1 MIKLYTVN
9 YRKVA
14 AELIILQAQDL
25 TKRFNGEEIFSN
37 VNMAVQEKS
46 RIALV
51 GRNGAGK
58 STLVKMIIGEQ
69 SLDGGQIVTKKN
81 LSIGYLAQDTGL
93 DSDKSIYDEMA
104 AVFAKLKQQE
114 RKIHELEA
122 QMSDP
127 SIDPASE
134 EYAQIS
140 SQYDNIR
147 ADFEQHNGYGYD
159 AEIRGVLHGFGFG
172 QADYDRPINELSGG
186 QKTQL
191 ALAKLLLEKP
201 ELLILDEPT
210 NHLDVETIT
219 WLEGYIQN
227 YSGALLIISHD
238 RYFLDRIV
246 NEVYELA
253 NGTLLHFTGNYTDYT
268 KKKEERVS
276 QQWKE
281 YEKQQAQIEKLQTF
295 VDKNI
300 VRASTTKQ
308 AQARRKQL
316 EKMKRIDKPTADSK
330 TARFQFTPKSKSGNN
345 VLNVTNAAVGYTTIL
360 SEPINLDIKR
370 HQAIAIVGPNGVG
383 KSTLL
388 KSILGIIPFIK
399 GQAYF
404 GTGVDTGYYDQ
415 EQASLHGNKTV
426 LSELWDD
433 HPTTPEGDIRSILGS
448 FLFSG
453 DDVAKMVHDLS
464 GGEKARLLLTKLAMQ
479 HNNFL
484 ILDEPTNH
492 LDIDSREVLEKALNQ
507 FDGTILFVS
516 HDRYFINKIATS
528 VVELSKKGTETYLG
542 NYDYYVN
549 KKDEMI
555 AIKEHEAQKQAEEH
569 PTETRTA
576 PVTNDKKNYQIN
588 KEEQKQQRKLSRE
601 VADLENHLDSLTQ
614 QKDQIEAKMT
624 EPDVFNDVG
633 KLQDLQK
640 ELESVNHQ
648 MEVTETSWEE
658 KSIQLEDMK
667 SS

>member
-1 MIKLYTVN
+1 M
-9 YRKVA
+9 
-14 AELIILQAQDL
+14 IILQAQDL
-25 TKRFNGEEIFSN
+25 TKRFNGETIFSK
-37 VNMAVQEKS
+37 VNLAIQEKS
-46 RIALV
+46 RVALV

-58 STLVKMIIGEQ
+58 STIVKMIIGEQ
-69 SLDGGQIVTKKN
+69 SIDGGKIVTKKN

-93 DSDKSIYDEMA
+93 NSDKSIYAEMES
-104 AVFAKLKQQE
+104 VFAGLKEQEAKL
-114 RKIHELEA
+114 HSLEE
-122 QMSDP
+122 QMGSANMDP
-127 SIDPASE
+127 NSE
-134 EYAQIS
+134 EYETIS

-159 AEIRGVLHGFGFG
+159 AEIRGVLHGFGFEEP
-172 QADYDRPINELSGG
+172 DYDRPINELSGG

-246 NEVYELA
+246 NEVYEMSQ
-253 NGTLLHFTGNYTDYT
+253 GTLHHFTGNYTEYT
-268 KKKEERVS
+268 KKKEQLIE
-276 QQWKE
+276 QEWKE
-281 YEKQQAQIEKLQTF
+281 YEKQQAKIEKLQTF

-316 EKMKRIDKPTADSK
+316 EKMDKLQKPTGDAKS
-330 TARFQFTPKSKSGNN
+330 ARFSFTPKSKSGNN
-345 VLNVTNAAVGYTTIL
+345 VLNVANAAVGYTSIL
-360 SEPINLDIKR
+360 SEPINLDVKR
-370 HQAIAIVGPNGVG
+370 HQAIAIVGPNDVG

-399 GQAYF
+399 GKAQF

-415 EQASLHGNKTV
+415 EQASLHASKTV
-426 LSELWDD
+426 LEELWDD

-464 GGEKARLLLTKLAMQ
+464 GGEKASLLLTKLAFQ

-516 HDRYFINKIATS
+516 HDRYFINKIATA
-528 VVELSKKGTETYLG
+528 VVELSRKGTTLYLG
-542 NYDYYVN
+542 NYDYCVD
-549 KKDEMI
+549 KKDEQT
-555 AIKEHEAQKQAEEH
+555 AIKEHEAEKNAANMPQPEAK
-569 PTETRTA
+569 
-576 PVTNDKKNYQIN
+576 VTTDKKNYELN
-588 KEEQKQQRKLSRE
+588 KQAQKEHRKLARE
-601 VADLENHLDSLTQ
+601 VEGLETKLDDLTKS
-614 QKDQIEAKMT
+614 KDEIEAEMT
-624 EPDVFNDVG
+624 KPDVFNDLG

-640 ELESVNHQ
+640 KLDATNEQIKETES
-648 MEVTETSWEE
+648 SWEE
-658 KSIQLEDMK
+658 ASLKLEGDE
-667 SS
+667 

>member
-1 MIKLYTVN
+1 MIKLCDVN
-9 YRKVA
+9 FRKVA
-14 AELIILQAQDL
+14 NHLIILQAQDL
-25 TKRFNGEEIFSN
+25 TKRFNGETIFSG
-37 VNMAVQEKS
+37 VNMAIQEKS

-69 SLDGGQIVTKKN
+69 SVDGGQVSEKKN

-93 DSDKSIYDEMA
+93 DSDQPIYAEMA
-104 AVFAKLKQQE
+104 TVFAKLKQQE
-114 RKIHELEA
+114 QKIHDLEE
-122 QMSDP
+122 QMSSTTLDP
-127 SIDPASE
+127 NSE
-134 EYAQIS
+134 AYAQIS
-140 SQYDNIR
+140 SQYDHIR

-172 QADYDRPINELSGG
+172 EADYGRPISELSGG

-201 ELLILDEPT
+201 DLLILDEPT

-227 YSGALLIISHD
+227 YRGALLIISHD

-246 NEVYELA
+246 TEVYELA
-253 NGTLLHFTGNYTDYT
+253 NGTLQHFTGNYTDYT
-268 KKKEERVS
+268 REKDQQLS
-276 QQWKE
+276 QQWRA
-281 YEKQQAQIEKLQTF
+281 YDKQQAQIEKLQTF

-316 EKMKRIDKPTADSK
+316 EKMKRLDKPTGDAK
-330 TARFQFTPKSKSGNN
+330 TARFKFTPKSKSGNN
-345 VLNVTNAAVGYTTIL
+345 VLKVADAAVGYTTIL
-360 SEPINLDIKR
+360 SEPVNLDIKR
-370 HQAIAIVGPNGVG
+370 NQAIAIVGPNGVG

-399 GQAYF
+399 GSAQF

-415 EQASLHGNKTV
+415 EQASLHAEKSV
-426 LSELWDD
+426 LNELWDD

-453 DDVAKMVHDLS
+453 DDVTKLVHDLS

-484 ILDEPTNH
+484 VLDEPTNH
-492 LDIDSREVLEKALNQ
+492 LDIDSREVLEQALNH

-528 VVELSKKGTETYLG
+528 VIELSKNGTQSYLG
-542 NYDYYVN
+542 NYDYYVA
-549 KKDEMI
+549 KKEELI
-555 AIKEHEAQKQAEEH
+555 AIKEHAAEIQQAEN
-569 PTETRTA
+569 PTPKEA
-576 PVTNDKKNYQIN
+576 VPVTSDKKSYQLN
-588 KEEQKQQRKLSRE
+588 KAEQKQHRKLARQ
-601 VADLENHLDSLTQ
+601 VDQLEAQLDQLSQ
-614 QKDQIEAKMT
+614 SKEQIETKMT
-624 EPDVFNDVG
+624 QPEIFNDMD
-633 KLQDLQK
+633 KLQKLQQQ
-640 ELESVNHQ
+640 LETINEQ
-648 MEVTETSWEE
+648 IKATETDWEE
-658 KSIQLEDMK
+658 KSLQLEDLND
-667 SS
+667 

>member
-1 MIKLYTVN
+1 M
-9 YRKVA
+9 
-14 AELIILQAQDL
+14 IILQAQDL
-25 TKRFNGEEIFSN
+25 TKRFNGENIFSK
-37 VNMAVQEKS
+37 VSLAIQEKS

-58 STLVKMIIGEQ
+58 STLVKMIIGDQ
-69 SLDGGQIVTKKN
+69 SIDSGNVVTKKN
-81 LSIGYLAQDTGL
+81 LTIGYLAQDTGL
-93 DSDKSIYDEMA
+93 NSEKSIYAEMES
-104 AVFAKLKQQE
+104 VFANLKKQETKLHQ
-114 RKIHELEA
+114 LE
-122 QMSDP
+122 
-127 SIDPASE
+127 
-134 EYAQIS
+134 AQIS
-140 SQYDNIR
+140 SPRMDTNSEEFKEISKQYDNIR

-159 AEIRGVLHGFGFG
+159 AEIRGVLHGFGFD

-219 WLEGYIQN
+219 WLEGYVQN

-246 NEVYELA
+246 NEVYELS
-253 NGTLLHFTGNYTDYT
+253 NGTLNHYTGNYTDYT
-268 KKKEERVS
+268 QKKEQEVAL
-276 QQWKE
+276 QWKA
-281 YEKQQAQIEKLQTF
+281 YEKQQSQIDKLQTF

-316 EKMKRIDKPTADSK
+316 EKMDRIEKPIGDSK
-330 TARFQFTPKSKSGNN
+330 TARFAFTPTSKSGNN
-345 VLNVTNAAVGYTTIL
+345 VLNVNNAAVGYATIL
-360 SEPINLDIKR
+360 AEPINLDIKR

-399 GQAYF
+399 GTVQF

-415 EQASLHGNKTV
+415 EQATLHPAKTV

-492 LDIDSREVLEKALNQ
+492 LDIDSREVLEKALND

-516 HDRYFINKIATS
+516 HDRYFINKVATS
-528 VVELSKKGTETYLG
+528 VVELSKSGTTLYLG
-542 NYDYYVN
+542 NYDYYVD
-549 KKDEMI
+549 KKAEQI
-555 AIKEHEAQKQAEEH
+555 AIKEHEQAKREAAH
-569 PTETRTA
+569 PEIQ
-576 PVTNDKKNYQIN
+576 PVTPTTDDKKNYETN
-588 KEEQKQQRKLSRE
+588 KQAQKQHRKLARE
-601 VADLENHLDSLTQ
+601 VSNLENQLDQLTKS
-614 QKDQIEAKMT
+614 KDDVEKEMT
-624 EPDVFNDVG
+624 KPDVFNDLE
-633 KLQDLQK
+633 KLTHLQDQLNDLNRQI
-640 ELESVNHQ
+640 NQ
-648 MEVTETSWEE
+648 TEADWEE
-658 KSIQLEDMK
+658 KSIELEDFE
-667 SS
+667 

>member
-1 MIKLYTVN
+1 M
-9 YRKVA
+9 
-14 AELIILQAQDL
+14 IILQAQDL
-25 TKRFNGEEIFSN
+25 TKRFNGINIFSK
-37 VNMAVQEKS
+37 VSLAIQEKS

-58 STLVKMIIGEQ
+58 STLVKMIIGQ
-69 SLDGGQIVTKKN
+69 QPIDGGQITTKKN
-81 LSIGYLAQDTGL
+81 LTIGYLAQDTGL
-93 DSDKSIYDEMA
+93 NSDKEIYEEMA
-104 AVFAKLKQQE
+104 SVFAGLKKQE
-114 RKIHELEA
+114 HQIHELEM
-122 QMSDP
+122 QMSTLDP
-127 SIDPASE
+127 NSE
-134 EYAQIS
+134 TFQQIS
-140 SQYDNIR
+140 ATYDHIR

-159 AEIRGVLHGFGFG
+159 AEIRGVLHGFGFDKD
-172 QADYDRPINELSGG
+172 QYAKPINELSGG

-253 NGTLLHFTGNYTDYT
+253 NGTLRHYPGNYTQYT
-268 KKKEERVS
+268 QKRDQELSLR
-276 QQWKE
+276 WKA
-281 YEKQQAQIEKLQTF
+281 YEKQQAEIAKLQTF

-316 EKMKRIDKPTADSK
+316 EKMNRLEKPTTGGK
-330 TARFQFTPKSKSGNN
+330 TVRFRFVPKSKSGNN
-345 VLNVTNAAVGYTTIL
+345 VLKVSDAAVGYTKVL
-360 SEPINLDIKR
+360 SEPINLDVKR
-370 HQAIAIVGPNGVG
+370 NQAIAIVGPNGVG

-388 KSILGIIPFIK
+388 KSILGIIPFLK
-399 GQAYF
+399 GTAQF

-415 EQASLHGNKTV
+415 EQASLHASKTV
-426 LSELWDD
+426 LNEVWDD

-484 ILDEPTNH
+484 VLDEPTNH
-492 LDIDSREVLEKALNQ
+492 LDIDSREVLENALND

-516 HDRYFINKIATS
+516 HDRYFINKVASS
-528 VVELSKKGTETYLG
+528 VVELSKAGTTLYLG
-542 NYDYYVN
+542 DYDYYVD
-549 KKDEMI
+549 KKAEQL
-555 AIKEHEAQKQAEEH
+555 AIKEHEREKMGLDQPSNH
-569 PTETRTA
+569 PSPTT
-576 PVTNDKKNYQIN
+576 DKKNYEIN
-588 KEEQKQQRKLSRE
+588 KQAQKEARKLSRE
-601 VADLENHLDSLTQ
+601 VHDLENQLDQLSNAKTAVETQ
-614 QKDQIEAKMT
+614 MT
-624 EPDVFNDVG
+624 QPDVFNDLKKSIELQS
-633 KLQDLQK
+633 KLEELNQK
-640 ELESVNHQ
+640 IEQLENK
-648 MEVTETSWEE
+648 WEE
-658 KSIQLEDMK
+658 KSLELEELE
-667 SS
+667 

>member
-1 MIKLYTVN
+1 M
-9 YRKVA
+9 
-14 AELIILQAQDL
+14 IILQAQDL
-25 TKRFNGEEIFSN
+25 TKRFNGETIFSK
-37 VNMAVQEKS
+37 VNLAIQEKS
-46 RIALV
+46 RVALV

-58 STLVKMIIGEQ
+58 STIVKMIIGEQ
-69 SLDGGQIVTKKN
+69 SIDGGKIVTKKN

-93 DSDKSIYDEMA
+93 NSDKSIYAEMES
-104 AVFAKLKQQE
+104 VFAGLKEQEAKL
-114 RKIHELEA
+114 HSLEE
-122 QMSDP
+122 QMGSANMDP
-127 SIDPASE
+127 NSE
-134 EYAQIS
+134 EYETIS

-159 AEIRGVLHGFGFG
+159 AEIRGVLHGFGFEEP
-172 QADYDRPINELSGG
+172 DYDRPINELSGG

-246 NEVYELA
+246 NEVYEMSQ
-253 NGTLLHFTGNYTDYT
+253 GTLHHFTGNYTEYT
-268 KKKEERVS
+268 KKKEQLIE
-276 QQWKE
+276 QEWKE
-281 YEKQQAQIEKLQTF
+281 YEKQQAKIEKLQTF

-316 EKMKRIDKPTADSK
+316 EKMDKLQKPTGDAKS
-330 TARFQFTPKSKSGNN
+330 ARFSFTPKSKSGNN
-345 VLNVTNAAVGYTTIL
+345 VLNVANAAVGYTSIL
-360 SEPINLDIKR
+360 SEPINLDVKR
-370 HQAIAIVGPNGVG
+370 HQAIAIVGPNDVG

-399 GQAYF
+399 GKAQF

-415 EQASLHGNKTV
+415 EQASLHASKTV
-426 LSELWDD
+426 LEELWDD

-464 GGEKARLLLTKLAMQ
+464 GGEKASLLLTKLAFQ

-516 HDRYFINKIATS
+516 HDRYFINKIATA
-528 VVELSKKGTETYLG
+528 VVELSRKGTTLYLG
-542 NYDYYVN
+542 NYDYYVD
-549 KKDEMI
+549 KKDEQT
-555 AIKEHEAQKQAEEH
+555 AIKEHEAEKNAANMPQPEAK
-569 PTETRTA
+569 
-576 PVTNDKKNYQIN
+576 VTTDKKNYELN
-588 KEEQKQQRKLSRE
+588 KQAQKEHRKLARE
-601 VADLENHLDSLTQ
+601 VEGLETKLDDLTKS
-614 QKDQIEAKMT
+614 KDEIEAEMT
-624 EPDVFNDVG
+624 KPDVFNDLG

-640 ELESVNHQ
+640 KLDATNEQIKETES
-648 MEVTETSWEE
+648 SWEE
-658 KSIQLEDMK
+658 ASLKLEGDE
-667 SS
+667 

>member
-1 MIKLYTVN
+1 M
-9 YRKVA
+9 
-14 AELIILQAQDL
+14 IILQAQDL
-25 TKRFNGEEIFSN
+25 TKRFNGENIFSK
-37 VNMAVQEKS
+37 VNLAIQEKS
-46 RIALV
+46 RVALV

-69 SLDGGQIVTKKN
+69 SIDGGQISTKKN
-81 LSIGYLAQDTGL
+81 LTIGYLAQDTGL
-93 DSDKSIYDEMA
+93 DSEKSIYAEMA
-104 AVFAKLKQQE
+104 SVFAGLKQQE
-114 RKIHELEA
+114 AKLHELEE
-122 QMSDP
+122 QMGSQDLDP
-127 SIDPASE
+127 NSE
-134 EYAQIS
+134 QYETIS

-159 AEIRGVLHGFGFG
+159 AEIRGVLHGFGFEET
-172 QADYDRPINELSGG
+172 DYNRPINELSGG

-246 NEVYELA
+246 NEVYEMSQ
-253 NGTLLHFTGNYTDYT
+253 GTLHHFTGNYTDYT
-268 KKKEERVS
+268 KKKDQMVEQE
-276 QQWKE
+276 WKE
-281 YEKQQAQIEKLQTF
+281 YEKQQAKIEKLQTF

-316 EKMKRIDKPTADSK
+316 EKMDKLGKPTGDAKS
-330 TARFQFTPKSKSGNN
+330 ARFSFSPKSKSGNN
-345 VLNVTNAAVGYTTIL
+345 VLNVTDAAVGYTSVL
-360 SEPINLDIKR
+360 SEPVNLDVKR

-388 KSILGIIPFIK
+388 KSILGIIPFLK
-399 GQAYF
+399 GKAQF

-415 EQASLHGNKTV
+415 EQASLHESKTV
-426 LSELWDD
+426 LGELWDD

-516 HDRYFINKIATS
+516 HDRYFINKIATA
-528 VVELSKKGTETYLG
+528 VVELSRQGTTLYLG
-542 NYDYYVN
+542 NYDYYVD
-549 KKDEMI
+549 KKDEQI
-555 AIKEHEAQKQAEEH
+555 AIKEHEAEKKAAGQPKPEA
-569 PTETRTA
+569 T
-576 PVTNDKKNYQIN
+576 VTTDKKNYELN
-588 KEEQKQQRKLSRE
+588 KQTQKEHRKLARE
-601 VADLENHLDSLTQ
+601 VSALETQLDKLTKS
-614 QKDQIEAKMT
+614 KDSIETEMT
-624 EPDVFNDVG
+624 NPDVFNDLG

-640 ELESVNHQ
+640 QLDETNTQIKATESD
-648 MEVTETSWEE
+648 WEE
-658 KSIQLEDMK
+658 KSLKLEDMD
-667 SS
+667 

>member
-1 MIKLYTVN
+1 M
-9 YRKVA
+9 
-14 AELIILQAQDL
+14 IILQAQDL
-25 TKRFNGEEIFSN
+25 TKRFNGENIFSK
-37 VNMAVQEKS
+37 VNLAIQEKS
-46 RIALV
+46 RVALV

-69 SLDGGQIVTKKN
+69 SIDGGQISTKKN
-81 LSIGYLAQDTGL
+81 LTIGYLAQDTGL
-93 DSDKSIYDEMA
+93 DSEKSIYAEMA
-104 AVFAKLKQQE
+104 SVFAELKQQE
-114 RKIHELEA
+114 AKLHELET
-122 QMSDP
+122 QMGSQDLDP
-127 SIDPASE
+127 NSE
-134 EYAQIS
+134 EYETIS

-159 AEIRGVLHGFGFG
+159 AEIRGVLHGFGFEE
-172 QADYDRPINELSGG
+172 ADYDRPINELSGG

-246 NEVYELA
+246 NEVYEMSQ
-253 NGTLLHFTGNYTDYT
+253 GTLHHFTGNYTDYT
-268 KKKEERVS
+268 KKKDQMVEQE
-276 QQWKE
+276 WKE
-281 YEKQQAQIEKLQTF
+281 YEKQQAKIEKLQTF

-316 EKMKRIDKPTADSK
+316 EKMDKLGKPTGDAKS
-330 TARFQFTPKSKSGNN
+330 ARFSFSPKSKSGNN
-345 VLNVTNAAVGYTTIL
+345 VLNVANAAVGYTSVL
-360 SEPINLDIKR
+360 SEPVNLDVKR

-388 KSILGIIPFIK
+388 KSILGIIPFLK
-399 GQAYF
+399 GNAQF

-415 EQASLHGNKTV
+415 EQASLHESKTV
-426 LSELWDD
+426 LGELWDD

-516 HDRYFINKIATS
+516 HDRYFINKIATA
-528 VVELSKKGTETYLG
+528 VVELSRQGTTLYLG
-542 NYDYYVN
+542 NYDYYVD
-549 KKDEMI
+549 KKDEQM
-555 AIKEHEAQKQAEEH
+555 AIKEHEAEKKAAGQPKPEA
-569 PTETRTA
+569 T
-576 PVTNDKKNYQIN
+576 VTTDKKNYELN
-588 KEEQKQQRKLSRE
+588 KQAQKEHRKLARE
-601 VADLENHLDSLTQ
+601 VSALETQLDKLTKS
-614 QKDQIEAKMT
+614 KDNIETEMT
-624 EPDVFNDVG
+624 KPDVFNDLG

-640 ELESVNHQ
+640 QLDETNAQIEDTESH
-648 MEVTETSWEE
+648 WEE
-658 KSIQLEDMK
+658 ESLKLEDMD
-667 SS
+667 